1 MHVWNFH
8 IEEFMKE
15 EGGKEEGKELLFIKM
30 KLLRDPLQE
39 KFPLLVYVLVFLERL
54 KIHR

>member
-1 MHVWNFH
+1 
-8 IEEFMKE
+8 MKE

>member
-1 MHVWNFH
+1 MS
-8 IEEFMKE
+8 KRLP
-15 EGGKEEGKELLFIKM
+15 GKEEEGIIIYTAKM

-39 KFPLLVYVLVFLERL
+39 KFLLICVLVFLERL